1 MTGRQDDERP
11 EVNTRKISDKQ
22 FFVWYEGTVLAHI
35 ARTFSP
41 LGGVVSAAGVVIA
54 ILTLGAT
61 LHEINEV
68 RKVREATLFALA
80 MERLEIARK
89 MDSGKFATKGVGEK
103 RQKRQCTKN
112 RHQLSARHGQ
122 IPVIERMAS
131 LQISLRHILAKDVN
145 LVIYR
150 DRRDVKKSESYGID
164 LGGADLE
171 KADLSGTNLSG
182 AFLSN
187 TKLTKADLDK
197 ACMENANLTDA
208 DLRDASLE
216 RAVLIKARLEDADLT
231 NADLYKANLRKANM
245 ARTDLTNTNL
255 TDADLKGVNN
265 LTQTQLDSACA
276 DSDGPPMH
284 LPKGEDGKRLIWKAK
299 ECFVKER

>member
-1 MTGRQDDERP
+1 MIDRQDDERP

-22 FFVWYEGTVLAHI
+22 FLVWYEGTVLAHI
-35 ARTFSP
+35 ARAFAP
-41 LGGVVSAAGVVIA
+41 LGGIVSAVGVVIA

-61 LHEINEV
+61 LHEISEV

-89 MDSGKFATKGVGEK
+89 MDSGKSATERVKEK
-103 RQKRQCTKN
+103 RKCTKN
-112 RHQLSARHGQ
+112 QYQLSARHGQ
-122 IPVIERMAS
+122 IPVLERMAK
-131 LQISLRHILAKDVN
+131 LQISLRHISAKDVN

-150 DRRDVKKSESYGID
+150 GRRDVKKSEHYGID

-182 AFLSN
+182 AVLSN

-197 ACMENANLTDA
+197 VCMENANLTDA
-208 DLRDASLE
+208 DLRGASLE
-216 RAVLIKARLEDADLT
+216 RAVLIEAMLEDADLT